1 MSWKCLQNSHDI
13 HEQMSPGLPIGNG
26 IYISNELSLAW
37 YLNLNSHAKKWGNSW
52 GKHQRCCGK
61 CVNKAAI
68 LMIIYL
74 SQHAKRHICPSHQ
87 RLLPCDIWVWL
98 FIHKK
103 SQHNWCDQSAT
114 LLTDLLIGFI
124 HKSQWLTD
132 IITSHS
138 CQIVSTN
145 SNNSCAAG
153 YTVLWYEFT
162 IWWDMENS

>member
-1 MSWKCLQNSHDI
+1 MSWKCLQKSHDI

-87 RLLPCDIWVWL
+87 SYHVTLGCGYSFIKKVYIIGVTNQLLYWL
-98 FIHKK
+98 IY
-103 SQHNWCDQSAT
+103 
-114 LLTDLLIGFI
+114 
-124 HKSQWLTD
+124 WLVSF
-132 IITSHS
+132 TSHS
-138 CQIVSTN
+138 DWQI
-145 SNNSCAAG
+145 
-153 YTVLWYEFT
+153 
-162 IWWDMENS
+162 